1 MNKKIIIITSSVLGV
16 AILGFVGY
24 RIIYRWNKEVI
35 NDGNT
40 TILVSK
46 NEPSDVEVVDS
57 SGEAIGDMKETTYPE
72 DLQQFEI
79 QSGMGD
85 Y

>member
-1 MNKKIIIITSSVLGV
+1 VD
-16 AILGFVGY
+16 ILGFVGY
-24 RIIYRWNKEVI
+24 RIVSRWNKEVI

-46 NEPSDVEVVDS
+46 NQPSDVEIVDS
-57 SGEAIGDMKETTYPE
+57 SGEAIGDVKETTYPE

-79 QSGMGD
+79 ESGMGD

>member
-1 MNKKIIIITSSVLGV
+1 M
-16 AILGFVGY
+16 GFVGY
-24 RIIYRWNKEVI
+24 RIVSRWNKEVI

-46 NEPSDVEVVDS
+46 NQPSDVEIVDS
-57 SGEAIGDMKETTYPE
+57 SGEAIGDVKETTYPE

-79 QSGMGD
+79 ESGMGD

>member
-57 SGEAIGDMKETTYPE
+57 SGEAIGDVKETTYPE

>member
-24 RIIYRWNKEVI
+24 RIVSRWNKEVI

-46 NEPSDVEVVDS
+46 NQPSDVEVVDS
-57 SGEAIGDMKETTYPE
+57 IGEAIGDVKETTYPE

>member
-24 RIIYRWNKEVI
+24 RIVSRWNKEVI

-46 NEPSDVEVVDS
+46 NQPSDVEVVDS